1 MPKPNQTFEAYV
13 MFCGAEEVPDQSRLT
28 RAGCLYMI
36 AETCENYEVD
46 LILHIT
52 SESALKGF
60 KVEDVTEELFDIAS
74 GRVTNDEAPDDLYK
88 GYKGKLGELVD
99 EYIEQHEDTQRGRY
113 IDRKIEEMRGKND

>member
-1 MPKPNQTFEAYV
+1 MTNTPKTFDAYV
-13 MFCGAEEVPDQSRLT
+13 MFCGAEEVPDQQHLT
-28 RAGCLYMI
+28 RAGCLGMI

-60 KVEDVTEELFDIAS
+60 KAEDVTDELFDIAA
-74 GRVTNDEAPDDLYK
+74 GRVTNDEAPDDIYK
-88 GYKGKLGELVD
+88 GFKGKLGELVD

-113 IDRKIEEMRGKND
+113 TDRQIEEMRGKND

>member
-1 MPKPNQTFEAYV
+1 MTNTPKTFDAYV

-60 KVEDVTEELFDIAS
+60 KVEDVTDELFDLAAA
-74 GRVTNDEAPDDLYK
+74 RVTNNEHPDDIYK

-99 EYIEQHEDTQRGRY
+99 DYIEKHEDTQRGRY
-113 IDRKIEEMRGKND
+113 IDRQIEEMRGKND

>member
-1 MPKPNQTFEAYV
+1 MTNTPKTFDAYV

-36 AETCENYEVD
+36 AEICENYEVD

-52 SESALKGF
+52 SEDALKGF
-60 KVEDVTEELFDIAS
+60 TALDVTDELFDLAA
-74 GRVTNDEAPDDLYK
+74 GRVTNDEAPDDIYK

-99 EYIEQHEDTQRGRY
+99 DYIEKHEDTQRGRY
-113 IDRKIEEMRGKND
+113 TDRKIEEMRGKND

>member
-1 MPKPNQTFEAYV
+1 MTKPNQTFNAYV

-60 KVEDVTEELFDIAS
+60 KVEDVTDELFDLAAA
-74 GRVTNDEAPDDLYK
+74 RVTNNEHPDDIYK

-99 EYIEQHEDTQRGRY
+99 DYIEKHEDTQRGRY
-113 IDRKIEEMRGKND
+113 IDRKIEEMRGK